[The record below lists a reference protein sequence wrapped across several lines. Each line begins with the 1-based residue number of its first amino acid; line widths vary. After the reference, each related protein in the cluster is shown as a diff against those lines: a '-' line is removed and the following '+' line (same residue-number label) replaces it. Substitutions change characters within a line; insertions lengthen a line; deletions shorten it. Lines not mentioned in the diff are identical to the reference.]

1 MTRRLEA
8 DLLTAGEDIVRVLPK
23 LMAHIRDSAR
33 TYGKS
38 DALAV
43 ARAALREPD
52 LPVARLDGIE
62 RDIRLLVD
70 HREALARERTT
81 LVDRL
86 RWYLPELDPATEI
99 TTRGF
104 RRLKAYALVDLQLAD
119 KTGTIARPARDH
131 PRVRERTR
139 TTHQRA
145 RPRAAR
151 HPRLRGPD
159 RSQDRRRNRRRGP
172 LRQHRCVRPL

>member
-119 KTGTIARPARDH
+119 KTGTMMGAWLARYAALGRPLHEAAIIAVH
-131 PRVRERTR
+131 PSKIGRASCRER
-139 TTHQRA
+139 
-145 RPRAAR
+145 
-151 HPRLRGPD
+151 
-159 RSQDRRRNRRRGP
+159 
-172 LRQHRCVRPL
+172 V